1 MATFGDTLRLRTPI
15 DFGAVVRDRR
25 SKLGM
30 SQASLARKVGVGRQW
45 IVELEKGKSG
55 APLAL
60 VLRTLDALGIVLQ
73 AREGPRKTQAAA
85 ASKGVDIDHL
95 LENLRRKKS

>member
-1 MATFGDTLRLRTPI
+1 MRLRTPL
-15 DFGAVVRDRR
+15 DFGALIRDRR
-25 SKLGM
+25 SKLRL

-73 AREGPRKTQAAA
+73 SDDGTQKPKKAVAAW
-85 ASKGVDIDHL
+85 KGVDIDQL
-95 LENLRRKKS
+95 LDNLRRKKS